1 MTDERRTTAEQ
12 APTGGSADSDGLPTG
27 DQVVDV
33 ADTPTGEPDPEV
45 VHVPPRRALPGRLVW
60 VVWGAIA
67 LAVVVIDQAT
77 KALAVLELSDRTIDL
92 GVMDL
97 HLVRN
102 PNAAFD
108 IPGFPGMFL
117 LVAVVVVT
125 MIVRTLPSTD
135 RLSLATGYGLLTGG
149 AVGNA
154 IDRVARDP
162 GFPAGHVVDFFDL
175 GWYPVFNIADS
186 AIVCGAIALAVLLLL
201 VERDERRQAAAPRRR
216 SVRPGT
222 GTPRR

>member
-1 MTDERRTTAEQ
+1 M
-12 APTGGSADSDGLPTG
+12 
-27 DQVVDV
+27 
-33 ADTPTGEPDPEV
+33 
-45 VHVPPRRALPGRLVW
+45 
-60 VVWGAIA
+60 VWGAIA

-92 GVMDL
+92 GIMDL
-97 HLVRN
+97 RLVRN

-125 MIVRTLPSTD
+125 MIVRTLPTTD
-135 RLSLATGYGLLTGG
+135 RLSLAAGYGLLTGG

-175 GWYPVFNIADS
+175 RWYPVFNIADS
-186 AIVCGAIALAVLLLL
+186 AIVCGAIAMAVLLLL

-216 SVRPGT
+216 SVRPDT